1 MIESI
6 IQNNRIDFV
15 NGRPIIYNLLKSK
28 MEFRKE
34 DAENVM
40 EMVFVVMIN
49 QNLI

>member
-15 NGRPIIYNLLKSK
+15 NGWPIIYNLLKSK

-34 DAENVM
+34 DEENP
-40 EMVFVVMIN
+40 
-49 QNLI
+49 QNTTDWERFYEK

>member
-6 IQNNRIDFV
+6 IQNNRFDFV

-34 DAENVM
+34 DAENP
-40 EMVFVVMIN
+40 
-49 QNLI
+49 QNTTDWERFHEK